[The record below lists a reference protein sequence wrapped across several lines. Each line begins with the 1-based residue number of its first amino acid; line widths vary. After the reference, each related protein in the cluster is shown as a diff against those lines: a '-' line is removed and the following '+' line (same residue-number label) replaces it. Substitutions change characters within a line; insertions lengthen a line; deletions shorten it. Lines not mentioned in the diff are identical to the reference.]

1 MNSNPDNV
9 FNLTGNTINTATTL
23 TVPRS
28 KYITA
33 RLLELRQL
41 IDIHQD
47 DLPTRRKTYKKYL
60 ERYRKVR
67 FELCRAAYAST
78 GRSNLTPFQLSSKVE
93 ALAEKELTLRELVK
107 MLSSNYE
114 WMVEKV
120 GALKKEEERL
130 SKDQQKEAGIEKA
143 QLGDKAE
150 GRGVEKGVGGV
161 RSGCRCCRNRGDLV
175 KGISRLKGKENSR
188 GCC

>member
-9 FNLTGNTINTATTL
+9 FNLTGNTISTATTL

-47 DLPTRRKTYKKYL
+47 DLPTRRKTYRKYL
-60 ERYRKVR
+60 EHYRKVR
-67 FELCRAAYAST
+67 FELCKAAYAST

-114 WMVEKV
+114 WMVEKI

-130 SKDQQKEAGIEKA
+130 SKELGVINKKRQESRRHNMAIKRRAEVLKKGSEEFALAAGAAEIE
-143 QLGDKAE
+143 
-150 GRGVEKGVGGV
+150 
-161 RSGCRCCRNRGDLV
+161 
-175 KGISRLKGKENSR
+175 GIL
-188 GCC
+188 